1 MPLSESLVLAW
12 GIKMAVLIPIERDGT
27 FLDAH
32 VATTDGRRWDDYPNY
47 ENDILDLINHRSI

>member
-1 MPLSESLVLAW
+1 MLAW